1 MRGYEDKVPL
11 VLGGDEDPFHIL
23 DGLVLGDARADRCP
37 TRAFFA
43 QHVVLWVDEDNAGV

>member
-23 DGLVLGDARADRCP
+23 DGLVLGDARADHYPIRP
-37 TRAFFA
+37 FFA
-43 QHVVLWVDEDNAGV
+43 QHVVLWVYEDNGGV